1 MNGKRVFGF
10 VKPAIDAHSLG
21 MFSLAEIIKDC
32 GYTVVLAD
40 TEINSALENL
50 SSKKNLSVFLRWLK
64 NNRITDIGFSY
75 RLDPNDGFS
84 LFSNMMF
91 FLIKN
96 RMLRTGG
103 KSIQNIYYA
112 GLAEGCRKV
121 EQEFGRYA
129 KVFIGGESI
138 SETLN
143 ILSVD
148 SSSIP
153 PQMRESCR
161 YDNFLFDF
169 SRDII
174 KKGEY
179 TSFKPVERNGYGGYE
194 GYGTKKDTLLKRLE
208 HSQKNNLPPI
218 IRAHAGPYLQESEKA
233 VKLFYEWCEELGKAG
248 MLDVLSIGSSQLTQS
263 HFGQDWQDLPNGGGV
278 PVNSI
283 QEYSKI
289 WESSRPMLVRT
300 YAGTK
305 DLLKLAMMYE
315 DTINIAWH
323 ALSLWWFSQID
334 GRGGNGVYE
343 NLKEHI
349 RTIQYAALTNKPFEP
364 NVPHH
369 FAFRGA
375 DDVTY
380 IVSAY
385 LAAMT
390 AKKNGIKHLI
400 LQNMLNT
407 PKYTWN
413 IADLAKSRAMLELVR
428 SLEDEDFKV
437 TLQTRAGLDYFSPD
451 PEKAK
456 IQLGAVTALMD
467 DIQPQDQHSPEI
479 IHVVSYSEGYGLA
492 DPQVINESI
501 KITLHTLE
509 EYRKLKK
516 TVSVMKEFG
525 LSEIDQRKDSLLQS
539 AKKIISTMQE
549 KIPNLYSASGLYTA
563 FACGFLPVPY
573 LYLQKEEFEYAR
585 AVKTKIMNGSV
596 VKTDEYG
603 NNMTDEQFL
612 DYAKSN
618 ISKIQIQSLMRWGDN
633 F

>member
-1 MNGKRVFGF
+1 
-10 VKPAIDAHSLG
+10 
-21 MFSLAEIIKDC
+21 
-32 GYTVVLAD
+32 
-40 TEINSALENL
+40 
-50 SSKKNLSVFLRWLK
+50 
-64 NNRITDIGFSY
+64 
-75 RLDPNDGFS
+75 
-84 LFSNMMF
+84 
-91 FLIKN
+91 
-96 RMLRTGG
+96 
-103 KSIQNIYYA
+103 
-112 GLAEGCRKV
+112 
-121 EQEFGRYA
+121 
-129 KVFIGGESI
+129 
-138 SETLN
+138 
-143 ILSVD
+143 
-148 SSSIP
+148 
-153 PQMRESCR
+153 
-161 YDNFLFDF
+161 
-169 SRDII
+169 
-174 KKGEY
+174 
-179 TSFKPVERNGYGGYE
+179 
-194 GYGTKKDTLLKRLE
+194 
-208 HSQKNNLPPI
+208 
-218 IRAHAGPYLQESEKA
+218 
-233 VKLFYEWCEELGKAG
+233 
-248 MLDVLSIGSSQLTQS
+248 
-263 HFGQDWQDLPNGGGV
+263 
-278 PVNSI
+278 
-283 QEYSKI
+283 
-289 WESSRPMLVRT
+289 
-300 YAGTK
+300 
-305 DLLKLAMMYE
+305 MMYE

-349 RTIQYAALTNKPFEP
+349 QTIQYAALTNKPFEP

-603 NNMTDEQFL
+603 NTMTDEQFL